1 MAIPPCSV
9 VEYFNPAT
17 QQCYQSSNPPSIS
30 PPMPPLPS
38 VQPPPSISWVTHTQS
53 PPLHPFPP
61 PLMPPSLDAS
71 CRFSRHPYLHNLQRV
86 MHPYNQA
93 PVNLVHHPAGGGN
106 NIRGFGSPLQSQQHG
121 YHVQHGHQSGL
132 HMVYGRRGYGGIA
145 LPSVPAHLSHEQG
158 HRPFVEF
165 QQDQA
170 ATPVLQEIPYQNK
183 PQAPTFTFHSHLPQ
197 QQAPLQQVPP
207 QQYHPSNIPSSNRGS
222 SNMVRPI
229 PIYRIINSSQIP
241 PRFEVHASTP
251 PSGAVPMMPVP
262 VMKESAGGS
271 MQPPIIE
278 TQDLL
283 PVQAPT
289 TAQSQTQLIGVI
301 EIQKD
306 SSSSDTP
313 GLVDPNTSACASVY
327 TVEGTVDAI
336 QQTVEVETEISS
348 EEAKETE
355 EYKEF
360 ATVDAIQQT
369 VEVEMEISSEEDKET
384 EEYKEFA
391 TTFKSERTKLGY
403 TQADVVQQ
411 VYIRYGVSFSQDT
424 LVQFEAGE
432 LPLET
437 VRSIKSVI
445 EEWLRDSLKVSEE
458 KIKEFI
464 VYPTS
469 INPKRE
475 RKRRILDDVTRKQL
489 ENEFRKKKKPNQNE
503 LHHIA
508 NHFQIEKDFVRNW
521 FCNRRQWEKKLKQ
534 IMKGTSSGG
543 GRSSNQEKWATPGR
557 STTRLTRQGTN
568 VHVPTKKTKIPSPSH
583 DITVEVPSI
592 DPRDVGSLV
601 HQDYQGQS

>member
-1 MAIPPCSV
+1 MAIPPYSV

-38 VQPPPSISWVTHTQS
+38 VQPPPSISWVTHTHS

-71 CRFSRHPYLHNLQRV
+71 CRFSHHPHLHNLQRV

-93 PVNLVHHPAGGGN
+93 PVNLVHHLAGGGN
-106 NIRGFGSPLQSQQHG
+106 NIRGFGSPMQSQQHG
-121 YHVQHGHQSGL
+121 YHVQHGHQASL
-132 HMVYGRRGYGGIA
+132 HMEYGRRGYGGITS
-145 LPSVPAHLSHEQG
+145 PSVPAHLSQEQG
-158 HRPFVEF
+158 HRPFVQF
-165 QQDQA
+165 QQDQ
-170 ATPVLQEIPYQNK
+170 VLQEIPYQNI
-183 PQAPTFTFHSHLPQ
+183 PQAPTFTFHPHPPQ

-207 QQYHPSNIPSSNRGS
+207 QQYHPSNIPRSNRGGS
-222 SNMVRPI
+222 TNIVRPI
-229 PIYRIINSSQIP
+229 PIYSSQIP

-251 PSGAVPMMPVP
+251 SSGAVPMMPVP
-262 VMKESAGGS
+262 VMEGSAAGL

-283 PVQAPT
+283 PVQAPM
-289 TAQSQTQLIGVI
+289 TAQSQEQLIGVI

-313 GLVDPNTSACASVY
+313 GLVDPNTSACAPVY
-327 TVEGTVDAI
+327 TVEGSVDAI
-336 QQTVEVETEISS
+336 QQTVEVETELSS

-355 EYKEF
+355 EYR
-360 ATVDAIQQT
+360 
-369 VEVEMEISSEEDKET
+369 
-384 EEYKEFA
+384 EFA

-411 VYIRYGVSFSQDT
+411 VCIRYGVSFSQDT

-445 EEWLRDSLKVSEE
+445 EEWLRDSLKASNVSEE
-458 KIKEFI
+458 KIKEII
-464 VYPTS
+464 VYPTTS

-475 RKRRILDDVTRKQL
+475 RKRRILDDVIREQL

-503 LHHIA
+503 LQHIA
-508 NHFQIEKDFVRNW
+508 DHFQIEKDFVRIW
-521 FCNRRQWEKKLKQ
+521 FCNRRQRDKKQ
-534 IMKGTSSGG
+534 TMKGSSSGG

-557 STTRLTRQGTN
+557 STIRLTRQGTN

>member
-9 VEYFNPAT
+9 VECFNPAT
-17 QQCYQSSNPPSIS
+17 QQCYQSSNPLSIS

-38 VQPPPSISWVTHTQS
+38 VQPPPSISWVTHTHS

-71 CRFSRHPYLHNLQRV
+71 CRFSHHPPLHPFPPPLMPPSLDDSCRFSRHPHLHNLQRV
-86 MHPYNQA
+86 MHPCNQA

-106 NIRGFGSPLQSQQHG
+106 NIRGFGSPMQPQQHG
-121 YHVQHGHQSGL
+121 YHVQHGHQASF
-132 HMVYGRRGYGGIA
+132 HMEYSRWGYGGITS
-145 LPSVPAHLSHEQG
+145 PSVPAHLSHEQG

-165 QQDQA
+165 QQDQ
-170 ATPVLQEIPYQNK
+170 VLQEIPYQNK
-183 PQAPTFTFHSHLPQ
+183 FQAPTFTFHPHPPQ

-229 PIYRIINSSQIP
+229 PIYSSQIP

-262 VMKESAGGS
+262 IMEWSAGGS

-283 PVQAPT
+283 PVQAPM
-289 TAQSQTQLIGVI
+289 TAQSQEQLIGVI

-313 GLVDPNTSACASVY
+313 GLVDPNTSACAPVY
-327 TVEGTVDAI
+327 IVDGTVDAI

-355 EYKEF
+355 EYKG
-360 ATVDAIQQT
+360 
-369 VEVEMEISSEEDKET
+369 
-384 EEYKEFA
+384 FA
-391 TTFKSERTKLGY
+391 TTFKSERTNLGY

-411 VYIRYGVSFSQDT
+411 VCIRYGVSFSQDT

-445 EEWLRDSLKVSEE
+445 EEWLRDSLKASNVSEE
-458 KIKEFI
+458 KIKEII

-469 INPKRE
+469 INPNRE
-475 RKRRILDDVTRKQL
+475 RKRRILDDVTRQQL
-489 ENEFRKKKKPNQNE
+489 ENEFTKKKKPNQNE
-503 LHHIA
+503 LQHIA
-508 NHFQIEKDFVRNW
+508 DHFQIKKDFVRIW
-521 FCNRRQWEKKLKQ
+521 FCNRRQREKNLKQ
-534 IMKGTSSGG
+534 TMKGSSSGG
-543 GRSSNQEKWATPGR
+543 GRSSNQEKSATPG
-557 STTRLTRQGTN
+557 STIKLTRQGTN

-601 HQDYQGQS
+601 H